1 MSERRTSPV
10 LDLRIVEAMQLFGL
24 DEKLKEV

>member
-1 MSERRTSPV
+1 MSERRTSPI
-10 LDLRIVEAMQLFGL
+10 LDPCIVEAMQLFGL